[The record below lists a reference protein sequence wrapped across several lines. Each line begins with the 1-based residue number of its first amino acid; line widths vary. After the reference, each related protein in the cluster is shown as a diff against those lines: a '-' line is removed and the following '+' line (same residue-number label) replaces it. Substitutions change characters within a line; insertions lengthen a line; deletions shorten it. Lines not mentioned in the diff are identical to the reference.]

1 MSFLSKLFHSIN
13 TTQQSKNT
21 SSQQYVNIFGYNSK
35 ATLYK
40 MDTLE
45 EIESIPVPTSP
56 FKYRCDFTKSIE
68 YVLQRK
74 ATQFKREGNMDC
86 AIACLKKALEI
97 IPYAPMNYTNVETRL
112 ENYLKIAR
120 RFSEAEALKNTQT
133 ENMRVSTFPSILS
146 VQNMNDMIEVPKCSR
161 ICGECAKFHKRIYS
175 KQGKYGFPDMQIFV
189 DYYNKRVCDCPI
201 VFYPYFGLEP
211 TITDSAHA
219 VQYSNRPFVDDRTPK
234 QKKEYN
240 DYIKKQADEIK
251 DRQDYDWIWEHLPDI
266 APKSYG
272 GYRNMK
278 HQNSKNYQKLV
289 AAAKDQGYMI

>member
-1 MSFLSKLFHSIN
+1 MSFLSKLFHSIS
-13 TTQQSKNT
+13 TTQQNKNI
-21 SSQQYVNIFGYNSK
+21 SSQQYVNISGYNSK

-40 MDTLE
+40 IDTLE

-97 IPYAPMNYTNVETRL
+97 IPYAPMNYTNVDTRL

-133 ENMRVSTFPSILS
+133 ENMRVSTFSSILS

-161 ICGECAKFHKRIYS
+161 ICGECAKFHKRIYA
-175 KQGKYGFPDMQIFV
+175 KGGKKGFPDMKIFI
-189 DYYNKRVCDCPI
+189 DNK
-201 VFYPYFGLEP
+201 
-211 TITDSAHA
+211 SAHQFA
-219 VQYSNRPFVDDRTPK
+219 SQGQQRTIVLSMKIALIELIKEEIGEYPILLLDDVLSELDDQRKTKLLDILNNRIQTFITTTSIDGIEHHVIK
-234 QKKEYN
+234 EAKKININHREE
-240 DYIKKQADEIK
+240 K
-251 DRQDYDWIWEHLPDI
+251 
-266 APKSYG
+266 
-272 GYRNMK
+272 
-278 HQNSKNYQKLV
+278 
-289 AAAKDQGYMI
+289 